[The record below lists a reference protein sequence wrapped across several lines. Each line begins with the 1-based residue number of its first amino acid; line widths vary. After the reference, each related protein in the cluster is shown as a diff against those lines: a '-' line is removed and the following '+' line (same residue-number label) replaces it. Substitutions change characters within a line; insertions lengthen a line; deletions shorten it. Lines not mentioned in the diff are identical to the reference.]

1 MHIQGLEEVP
11 DITSLEAAEDLFTCL
26 TLSKVAISSTII
38 REEMGARL
46 PVFHSYLYSTVQK
59 LSSMLLKIQKLT
71 LAIVV
76 ATQKHKFYFQTH
88 AIILMTYYSA
98 QSRRATIKV

>member
-26 TLSKVAISSTII
+26 TVSKVAISSTIM

-46 PVFHSYLYSTVQK
+46 PVFYSYLQ
-59 LSSMLLKIQKLT
+59 SS
-71 LAIVV
+71 
-76 ATQKHKFYFQTH
+76 
-88 AIILMTYYSA
+88 S
-98 QSRRATIKV
+98 

>member
-11 DITSLEAAEDLFTCL
+11 DITSLEAAEDLFACL
-26 TLSKVAISSTII
+26 TVSKVAISSTIM
-38 REEMGARL
+38 REEIRARL
-46 PVFHSYLYSTVQK
+46 PVLYNYMYSTVQK

-76 ATQKHKFYFQTH
+76 VTQKLKFYLQMHADIIITH
-88 AIILMTYYSA
+88 YSA
-98 QSRRATIKV
+98 ESKPATIKA

>member
-11 DITSLEAAEDLFTCL
+11 DITSLEAAEDLFACL
-26 TLSKVAISSTII
+26 TVSKVAISSTIM

-46 PVFHSYLYSTVQK
+46 PVFYNYLYSTVQK

-76 ATQKHKFYFQTH
+76 VTQKLKFYLQTH
-88 AIILMTYYSA
+88 AVIIMTHYSA
-98 QSRRATIKV
+98 